1 MVKALSSII
10 GLETSVPL
18 LAAFLLVCAAEV
30 VAGWLLWRCRR
41 GGGVLALALMPL
53 ELAFWVGFALP
64 LGPPAGLARI
74 ALILLEWRSLSSA
87 GSKSTGRSAEISTA
101 P

>member
-1 MVKALSSII
+1 MVKALSSISASRRQC
-10 GLETSVPL
+10 LCSPL
-18 LAAFLLVCAAEV
+18 FLLVCVAEV
-30 VAGWLLWRCRR
+30 VAGWLLWRRRR

-74 ALILLEWRSLSSA
+74 ALILLGWRSHSSA
-87 GSKSTGRSAEISTA
+87 GSESTGRSAEISTA